1 MDWPDPRADRMRDPV
16 PVEER
21 SAPALV
27 RVLVNG
33 GPSSWQRAGFDCSKA
48 GFRAGEVEVL
58 VGGHSKVPLLVFE
71 PDCGPLDGTAVP
83 GNGSE
88 VGELPAVHPNGV
100 CGVDHVVVSTGGVE
114 RTSGLLADAG
124 LELLGDRQAVLG
136 GKQVEQRFHHAGPC
150 LIELVGPSGA
160 TGGDPAR
167 VWGITFVT
175 SEIES
180 LPALEP
186 APVASIRDAVQ
197 PGRRIATAV
206 PEVGLPT
213 RVAFMDPRT
222 RKTPK

>member
-1 MDWPDPRADRMRDPV
+1 M
-16 PVEER
+16 
-21 SAPALV
+21 LV
-27 RVLVNG
+27 G
-33 GPSSWQRAGFDCSKA
+33 GPSEA
-48 GFRAGEVEVL
+48 
-58 VGGHSKVPLLVFE
+58 PLLVFE

-88 VGELPAVHPNGV
+88 VGELPAAHPNGV

-114 RTSGLLADAG
+114 RTSGLLTDAG
-124 LELLGDRQAVLG
+124 LELLGDRQAVFG
-136 GKQVEQRFHHAGPC
+136 EEQVEQRFHHAGPC
-150 LIELVGPSGA
+150 LIELVGPSGT
-160 TGGDPAR
+160 TGGEPAG

-175 SEIES
+175 PKIES

-206 PEVGLPT
+206 PEAGLPT

-222 RKTPK
+222 KEAPK